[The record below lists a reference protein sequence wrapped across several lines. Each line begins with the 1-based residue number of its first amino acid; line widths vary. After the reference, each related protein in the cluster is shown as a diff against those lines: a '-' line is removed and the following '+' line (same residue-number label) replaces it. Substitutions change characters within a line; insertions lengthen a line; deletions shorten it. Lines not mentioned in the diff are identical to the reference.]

1 MDIKKINKRGQVQD
15 LLTFMTSL
23 FAIAVFLTIMWKIGD
38 GMQSALVASEF
49 YDNTTADAIASLDKT
64 AKMGDFAFGFIL
76 LGLFLL
82 LIITA
87 VFIPVSVIYTTIFL
101 IVGAVLWFMSIPLS
115 NAYSALVASSAL
127 SSMPSNMPLTYI
139 VMTKLPL
146 LSTMVLVLL
155 MVILFGKRYLFSE
168 ETGGI

>member
-23 FAIAVFLTIMWKIGD
+23 FGIAVFLTIMWKIGD

-49 YDNTTADAIASLDKT
+49 YDTIASLDKT

>member
-1 MDIKKINKRGQVQD
+1 
-15 LLTFMTSL
+15 
-23 FAIAVFLTIMWKIGD
+23 
-38 GMQSALVASEF
+38 
-49 YDNTTADAIASLDKT
+49 
-64 AKMGDFAFGFIL
+64 
-76 LGLFLL
+76 
-82 LIITA
+82 
-87 VFIPVSVIYTTIFL
+87 
-101 IVGAVLWFMSIPLS
+101 MSIPLS

>member
-64 AKMGDFAFGFIL
+64 AKMGDFAFGYIL

-82 LIITA
+82 L
-87 VFIPVSVIYTTIFL
+87 L
-101 IVGAVLWFMSIPLS
+101 
-115 NAYSALVASSAL
+115 N
-127 SSMPSNMPLTYI
+127 
-139 VMTKLPL
+139 L
-146 LSTMVLVLL
+146 L
-155 MVILFGKRYLFSE
+155 E
-168 ETGGI
+168 N

>member
-1 MDIKKINKRGQVQD
+1 MDIKKISKKGQVQD
-15 LLTFMTSL
+15 LLTFMTAL
-23 FAIAVFLTIMWKIGD
+23 FGVAVFLTIMWHIGD
-38 GMQSALVASEF
+38 NLQSALEVSPL

-87 VFIPVSVIYTTIFL
+87 VFIPVSIVYTTIFL
-101 IVGAVLWFMSIPLS
+101 IVGAVLWFMSVPLS
-115 NAYSALVASSAL
+115 NAYESLVSTGALTNMS
-127 SSMPSNMPLTYI
+127 SNMPLTYV

-146 LSTMVLVLL
+146 LSTIVFVLL